1 MGGGL
6 GPGPRAEKIKVRH
19 DPARN
24 DIRSILGAAGHY
36 VVDLTGGPVTIPAA
50 YRQCRWYEVD
60 VGGPVRFTYNNDA
73 GEPFTINLQAI
84 EGANDQY
91 PDISYVYSTLGDNS
105 TPCSCQVYN
114 DSGVLVN
121 GIRLVM

>member
-1 MGGGL
+1 MGL
-6 GPGPRAEKIKVRH
+6 GPGPGGSPKIKNRH
-19 DPARN
+19 APERN
-24 DIRSILGAAGHY
+24 DIRSILGASGHY
-36 VVDLTGGPVTIPAA
+36 VVDLSSGDVTIPDA

-73 GEPFTINLQAI
+73 GESFTINLQAN

-91 PDISYVYSTLGDNS
+91 PDISVVYSTLGDGS

-114 DSGVLVN
+114 ASGALVN
-121 GIRLVM
+121 GIRLVF